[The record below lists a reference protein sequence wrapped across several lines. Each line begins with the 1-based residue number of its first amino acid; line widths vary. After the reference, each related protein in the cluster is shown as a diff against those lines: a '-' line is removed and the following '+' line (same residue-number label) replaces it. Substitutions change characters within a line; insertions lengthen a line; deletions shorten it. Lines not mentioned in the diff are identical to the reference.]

1 MSTPTRY
8 IITVAEV
15 NEQIATLEA
24 ERDAF
29 LEKAN
34 LQVVSFNSQIEALR
48 RLTALPLREPEAAPA
63 AEVEE

>member
-1 MSTPTRY
+1 MPDTTRY

-29 LEKAN
+29 VEKAN
-34 LQVVSFNSQIEALR
+34 LQVVSYNSQIEALR
-48 RLTALPLREPEAAPA
+48 RLTALPMPEAKVAPA
-63 AEVEE
+63 AEVET

>member
-1 MSTPTRY
+1 MPDTTRY

-29 LEKAN
+29 VEKAN
-34 LQVVSFNSQIEALR
+34 MQVVSFNSQIEALR
-48 RLTALPLREPEAAPA
+48 RLTALPLREPEAAPT
-63 AEVEE
+63 AENEA